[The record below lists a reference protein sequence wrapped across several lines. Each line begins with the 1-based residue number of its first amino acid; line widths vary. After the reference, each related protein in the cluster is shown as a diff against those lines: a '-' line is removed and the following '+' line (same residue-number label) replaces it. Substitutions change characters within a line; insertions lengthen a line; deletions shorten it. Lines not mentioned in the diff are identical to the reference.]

1 VLSHVLVIR
10 FKVKRRG
17 ASLVVIL
24 LAFSGGAARAADA
37 DPAALAYQ
45 RAMDLYASGDL
56 GGALASMRESFR
68 LSGRAEL
75 LYNIARLESE
85 AGQCAESLADYRQ
98 YLKDVPRGRY
108 RDAATRASEEQAA
121 RCPSPEQAP
130 VAAAGD
136 SPVTPSSP
144 AVATPTP
151 AGAAGT
157 GSALVVP
164 IVEARPAA
172 AAPTPLPA
180 HEASAED
187 SGDDRRWIGWSAI
200 AAGALVGIGS
210 IYFTASAYDARSRL
224 RDSIERERMGG
235 PYYDPRLEDEQHRD
249 ERWAQILGVTSGA
262 LLGGGV
268 VILLFGAPSA
278 KSGRVTTTLDLG
290 PSLASARLST
300 AF

>member
-1 VLSHVLVIR
+1 V
-10 FKVKRRG
+10 
-17 ASLVVIL
+17 AVVL

-37 DPAALAYQ
+37 DPAAQAYQ
-45 RAMDLYASGDL
+45 RAMDLYASGDV
-56 GGALASMRESFR
+56 GGALASMRESLR

-85 AGQCAESLADYRQ
+85 AGQCTESLADYRQ
-98 YLKDVPRGRY
+98 YLKDVPQGRY
-108 RDAATRASEEQAA
+108 RDAATRASDELAA
-121 RCPSPEQAP
+121 RCPSPEQAAVAAPGGSP
-130 VAAAGD
+130 VAQ
-136 SPVTPSSP
+136 SSV
-144 AVATPTP
+144 AVATPTS
-151 AGAAGT
+151 AAATGT

-164 IVEARPAA
+164 VVEARSSA
-172 AAPTPLPA
+172 AAPSAMPA
-180 HEASAED
+180 REAPAAD

-235 PYYDPRLEDEQHRD
+235 PYYDPRLEDEQHRN

-278 KSGRVTTTLDLG
+278 KSGSVTTTLELG
-290 PSLASARLST
+290 PSLASARVSA